1 MTRAARIVV
10 TLMVAAFA
18 VPALACVF
26 EKSQT
31 TTSAPASPP
40 AVAKVDKSR
49 AVKPAKASAAKAKP
63 QPSAPVATR
72 WRGLS
77 LQCS

>member
-1 MTRAARIVV
+1 MTRVARIVV
-10 TLMVAAFA
+10 TIAVAAFA
-18 VPALACVF
+18 VPALACGF

-40 AVAKVDKSR
+40 AVAKVDRNK
-49 AVKPAKASAAKAKP
+49 AAKPAKAPAEKAKA

-72 WRGLS
+72 F
-77 LQCS
+77 